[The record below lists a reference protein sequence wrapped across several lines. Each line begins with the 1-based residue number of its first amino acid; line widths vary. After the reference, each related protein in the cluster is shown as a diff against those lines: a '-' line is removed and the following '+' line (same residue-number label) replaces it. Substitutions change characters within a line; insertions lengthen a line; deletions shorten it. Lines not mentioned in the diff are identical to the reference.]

1 MEGVLVAGEVAGHLQ
16 STAEEPLS
24 NVPNPQILRWEP
36 VMSWHINQRYT
47 QPYPLCDSERTEIVK
62 YKKYD
67 QIIGRQIRLCIQELN
82 VNGQ

>member
-24 NVPNPQILRWEP
+24 NVLNPQILRWEP
-36 VMSWHINQRYT
+36 VMSWHINQGDT
-47 QPYPLCDSERTEIVK
+47 LPYPPCDSERIEIIK

-67 QIIGRQIRLCIQELN
+67 QIIGRHIRLCIQELN
-82 VNGQ
+82 LNGQ